1 MAPSIGTFVLS
12 HEKVR
17 TFCDEHYKKVRERF
31 SLGDDFLD
39 SRGRGAGGARLRGDD
54 RARARR
60 FDFSQLKE
68 GGGKGGN
75 LMGFTQDKQYL
86 ARQRR

>member
-31 SLGDDFLD
+31 GLGDDFLD

-54 RARARR
+54 RAARAGSTSLSSRR
-60 FDFSQLKE
+60 AAE
-68 GGGKGGN
+68 RAV
-75 LMGFTQDKQYL
+75 T
-86 ARQRR
+86 